1 MFEFENES
9 LEWRSVTEAVQHID
23 VRAALPL
30 LDKRGIVAYTDGACI
45 KNPGGPA
52 GWAALLWAA
61 FDFVDGKL
69 HDDAACIECSGYVPK
84 SEITTN
90 NRVEIAAVLAVM
102 SIAPPDLPLDIYS
115 DSAYVINVALGI
127 YQMKANTDL
136 WALYRTLLGKR
147 KVPPTFEWV
156 RGHIGQKQN
165 ERADELACIMA
176 WNGDVE
182 AYRVWQTSMK
192 PEARN
197 TLSSTEMMA
206 LKQQVQKL
214 KALFNAV
221 TVDNPRV
228 GANERQFVEDM
239 TKRLQKHRFVPSE
252 KQVNWLKVLARK
264 YKV

>member
-1 MFEFENES
+1 VFEFENES

-61 FDFVDGKL
+61 FDFIDGRL
-69 HDDAACIECSGYVPK
+69 RDDAACIERSGHVPR
-84 SEITTN
+84 SATTTN
-90 NRVEIAAVLAVM
+90 NRVEIAAVLAVL
-102 SIAPPDLPLDIYS
+102 SIAPLDLPLTIFS
-115 DSAYVINVALGI
+115 DSEYVINVAQGI

-136 WALYRTLLGKR
+136 WAWYRILLGKR

-156 RGHIGQKQN
+156 RGHMGQKQN
-165 ERADELACIMA
+165 ERADELAGIAA
-176 WNGDVE
+176 WHGDVE
-182 AYRVWQTSMK
+182 AYRAWQTSMK

-197 TLSSTEMMA
+197 TLPSAEMTA
-206 LKQQVQKL
+206 LRQQVQKL
-214 KALFNAV
+214 KALFDGV
-221 TVDNPRV
+221 TTDNPRV
-228 GANERQFVEDM
+228 GANERQFIDDM
-239 TKRLQKHRFVPSE
+239 TKRLQKNRFVPSE
-252 KQVNWLKVLARK
+252 KQASWVKVLARK

>member
-115 DSAYVINVALGI
+115 DSEYVINVALGI